1 MTSWLRPCIWQSLVC
16 LSCPWFAWLDFGNI
30 LRQFTG
36 KCLVF
41 SALLGSTLDTIF
53 ASVHE
58 AFWEMTSWKCSY
70 SALAARVGT
79 CSHVCCGA
87 LGIHHFQR
95 EGGHSS
101 RCSHLVC
108 GHYLSDPYP
117 AVTCSVP
124 AAPEVRVLRSHL
136 ARGHNFYRPLLARQ
150 WIHVCVSLR
159 RLLEYLTCRARR
171 RHLQWYLLAG
181 FAGDDT
187 PRAVFFDV
195 DARGDSTGAVL
206 GQGIALAVE
215 AHGDSTGAVLGQGDM
230 LVWSFWSARPGRV
243 PAGCRVRQMTMVLTL
258 RIPLRC
264 RRCSSCAVVDV
275 AVLMQRCDPVVGPDS

>member
-1 MTSWLRPCIWQSLVC
+1 MKVDTARAVRTWCVDIICRTRIRQSLVRC
-16 LSCPWFAWLDFGNI
+16 LPR
-30 LRQFTG
+30 LRYECF
-36 KCLVF
+36 
-41 SALLGSTLDTIF
+41 
-53 ASVHE
+53 
-58 AFWEMTSWKCSY
+58 
-70 SALAARVGT
+70 
-79 CSHVCCGA
+79 
-87 LGIHHFQR
+87 
-95 EGGHSS
+95 
-101 RCSHLVC
+101 
-108 GHYLSDPYP
+108 
-117 AVTCSVP
+117 
-124 AAPEVRVLRSHL
+124 VRTWH
-136 ARGHNFYRPLLARQ
+136 ADHNFYRPLLARQ

-243 PAGCRVRQMTMVLTL
+243 PAGCRVRQNDHGSDSADSVEVPQCAVPARWWTSLCSCSDVIQLSVLTAEM
-258 RIPLRC
+258 RC
-264 RRCSSCAVVDV
+264 RFFGALYTGTGLGVVSTGT
-275 AVLMQRCDPVVGPDS
+275 RPP